1 MELYAGLYERED
13 FIFNGREAV
22 VVSPKNPRADK
33 RYVWRTE
40 FLGAFDSADREMLG
54 RGYYLVHYKV
64 SNMYGCPES
73 VELMHKFHLH
83 LIEKYGFPKT
93 AIMFGFSRGG
103 LYAVNYA
110 AAYPEYTSL
119 LYLDAPVMDIRSWPA
134 GYGKG
139 IGAPKEWEECKGW
152 YGIDEESARSFSQ
165 NPNDKADLIKD
176 IPVIIVAGLADTTV
190 PYDENGAVFEK
201 RFKGTLKT
209 ILKPDC
215 EHHPHSLSD
224 PKEICDFIESNI

>member
-1 MELYAGLYERED
+1 MALYAGIYEQTD
-13 FIFNGREAV
+13 FEFNGRLGMV
-22 VVSPKNPRADK
+22 VAPKNPRQDK
-33 RYVWRTE
+33 KYIWRTE
-40 FLGAFDSADREMLG
+40 FVGAFDSADREMLA

-73 VELMHKFHLH
+73 VEEMHKFHLH
-83 LIEKYGFPKT
+83 IIEKYGFPKT

-103 LYAVNYA
+103 LYACNYA

-139 IGAPKEWEECKGW
+139 VGAPKEWEECKGW
-152 YGIDEESARSFSQ
+152 YKLDESTAKDFDG
-165 NPNDKADLIKD
+165 NPNDKVDLISV
-176 IPVIIVAGLADTTV
+176 PVIIVAGLADATV
-190 PYDENGAVFEK
+190 PYEENGAIFAK
-201 RFKGTLKT
+201 SYKGKLKT

-215 EHHPHSLSD
+215 GHHPHSLSD
-224 PKEICDFIESNI
+224 PRDICDFIEANC